1 MGEAFEVGVEKGW
14 IYGWYVCNYRSKG
27 EESEVPGHIC
37 QRGMDALCFFV
48 LVLLVPLVP
57 GGVGGVTFLSR
68 PEAGSDFFFQS

>member
-1 MGEAFEVGVEKGW
+1 M
-14 IYGWYVCNYRSKG
+14 CNYRSKG

-68 PEAGSDFFFQS
+68 PPAGSDFFSKFVKLLWPPEAAEI